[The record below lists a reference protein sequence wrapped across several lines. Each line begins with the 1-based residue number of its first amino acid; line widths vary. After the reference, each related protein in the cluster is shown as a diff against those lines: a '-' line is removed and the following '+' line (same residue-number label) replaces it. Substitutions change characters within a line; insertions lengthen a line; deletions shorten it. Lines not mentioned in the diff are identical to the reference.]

1 MNIKI
6 ENKTDTAIV
15 MVNEFIAKMKTPVIT
30 ISKDV
35 VIDKTVQKGILKS
48 N

>member
-6 ENKTDTAIV
+6 ENKTDTAV
-15 MVNEFIAKMKTPVIT
+15 LMVKEFIAKMKTPVIT

>member
-15 MVNEFIAKMKTPVIT
+15 MVKEFIAKMKTPEIT

-35 VIDKTVQKGILKS
+35 VVDKIIHKGILKS